1 MTNFNSSGSYTALNS
16 KQYPVVT
23 DQDIMELYSQGYGYN
38 DIVNMLNS
46 SNVDMAGMRT
56 DMFGGVNKGK
66 STEEVMTKHGSYG
79 YYDGGNLSPTSGPI
93 QYFMDP
99 KGNNAL
105 QAISLAEEYNKMTP
119 EEREQTNMNA
129 SYGSE
134 ADIFK
139 SFGLSYGTPS
149 SSSNSTAS
157 SALQKPSS
165 TAGTTSSKT
174 PEPTQ
179 WAPVYGAASKSQSA
193 SDQNQEY
200 VPWDAQFGMA
210 DSKNGSFMDLG
221 MQDAVGVGFTDTSK
235 GQQFEQVLNS
245 TEKKP
250 TNLAAGPDIFQILIN
265 SY

>member
-1 MTNFNSSGSYTALNS
+1 MTDFKASGSYTALNS

-46 SNVDMAGMRT
+46 SNVDMDGMRT
-56 DMFGGVNKGK
+56 DMHGGVNKGK
-66 STEEVMTKHGSYG
+66 STEEVYTKMGGNS
-79 YYDGGNLSPTSGPI
+79 YYDGGSNSPTTGSI
-93 QYFMDP
+93 EYFMDP
-99 KGNNAL
+99 KGNTAL

-119 EEREQTNMNA
+119 EERDATNMSA

-149 SSSNSTAS
+149 PSTSLPSNPTTPPST
-157 SALQKPSS
+157 S
-165 TAGTTSSKT
+165 TTKT

-179 WAPVYGAASKSQSA
+179 WAPTYGTTPKPQTPPQ
-193 SDQNQEY
+193 QNQNY
-200 VPWDAQFGMA
+200 VPWDAQFGMG

-250 TNLAAGPDIFQILIN
+250 VNVAAGPDIFQTLMN